1 MNLPLRNCHFC
12 TVGRMLAALIF
23 SLVVGGAGL
32 PAVALGQ
39 SGGKPDTGVIEGR
52 VLNVTSGN
60 YLNNARITVE
70 GTEIQVFTNEF
81 GQYRI
86 TGAPVGAVT
95 VRSSYTGF
103 EPQLAEVEVLAG
115 KVATRDFEF
124 KFQGTREASDRTV
137 VMDTFEVAEV
147 KETNASAIAMN
158 EQRYS
163 ANLKNVVSSDE
174 FGGVAEGNIGEFL
187 KFLPGV
193 TLEYVGP
200 DARSASVRGMPAE
213 NTGVNIDGLSVAS
226 TGAGTA
232 NRQFEFDQLSIN
244 NVSRIEVTKGPTPDG
259 PADSIGGTVNLVSK
273 SAFERSRPQFTYRAY
288 ATLLHH
294 DTQDVNFI
302 TFKKSPN
309 PEPTPS
315 VKIQPNVEFTYIN
328 PVTKNFGFTL
338 TGMQTNIFS
347 QQYVTTPR
355 WSPTSAQG
363 TPGTVATLANPALTS
378 FRFFDGPKFT
388 TRNSIGATIDW
399 RIAPND
405 VISVRGSWNEF
416 DSTFRNQIF
425 DTATGVPTAHDST
438 FTQSGNTS
446 ATFASN
452 GHQVSMRRALRRTYV
467 VNGQWRHNGPVWKF
481 NVAGSYSN
489 SRAYFRDMDEGHFAS
504 TQLVRPGLRV
514 RYDDIEDSVPG
525 RITATTPAGVPVDI
539 QSLGSYNFTVA
550 NTQPVDSINRN
561 KNASASVSRFFDIG
575 VPVKVKMGV
584 DYKSVTSFAYNPFR
598 QWTFVGRDGIANN
611 ADNSAANYDLLDVYA
626 TSLGAPYNLGPF
638 QYVSPLKAFDLYST
652 QPSYF
657 VENEVYRVQQQALN
671 SREITEDITAPYVRF
686 DFRLLSNRLWV
697 VAGVR
702 YERTTDDGS
711 GPLNDITRTYQRDAS
726 GKLILNAQGRPI
738 KIVGDA
744 VTLARLQYVER
755 GVSVT
760 KSYGHYFPSVN
771 LTYTITPDLVAR
783 ASFAETIARPNYNI
797 ILPGTTLPDPDGT
810 GRIITINNIELKPWT
825 AKNYDLSLAYYLKGG
840 GEVSAGVFRK
850 DIADFFASGDLDV
863 TPELLELYGIDQSY
877 VNGGYILR
885 TQRNLDTAARVDG
898 LEFSYRQ
905 PLKFLPD
912 WARGVYVRYN
922 ITKLSLS
929 GDAEANFNRFIPL
942 SQNWGVS
949 LDRKKYNIRLNWN
962 SRGRQQRGLI
972 TGVAEPGTYEYV
984 RARLTL
990 DVEMEYRFRKEL
1002 AVFAGARNVTGEPEV
1017 VQRYGPNTP
1026 GYARN
1031 FQVAHHGATISVGV
1045 KGTF

>member
-1 MNLPLRNCHFC
+1 MKHRLNPLHRLTRAFL
-12 TVGRMLAALIF
+12 VFAVLAV
-23 SLVVGGAGL
+23 SSVVPLHA
-32 PAVALGQ
+32 Q
-39 SGGKPDTGVIEGR
+39 SGGAPETGVIQGR
-52 VLNVTSGN
+52 VLNATSGN
-60 YLNNARITVE
+60 YLNNARIIVE
-70 GTEIQVFTNEF
+70 GTGLEVFTDMF

-86 TGAPVGAVT
+86 TGVPAGKVT
-95 VRSSYTGF
+95 VQSFFTGF
-103 EPQLAEVEVLAG
+103 EPQRAEVEVVAG
-115 KVATRDFEF
+115 KMATRDFEF
-124 KFQGTREASDRTV
+124 KFQAAREANDSTV
-137 VMDTFEVAEV
+137 VMETFEVTEV
-147 KETNASAIAMN
+147 KETNASSIAMN

-163 ANLKNVVSSDE
+163 ANLKNVVSSEE

-232 NRQFEFDQLSIN
+232 SRQFDFDQLSIN
-244 NVSRIEVTKGPTPDG
+244 NVSRVEVTKGPTPDG
-259 PADSIGGTVNLVSK
+259 PADAIGGTVNLVSK
-273 SAFERSRPQFTYRAY
+273 SAFERSRSQFTYKAY

-315 VKIQPNVEFTYIN
+315 VKILPNVEFSYIN

-347 QQYVTTPR
+347 QQYVSVPR
-355 WSPTSAQG
+355 WSPTSAVG
-363 TPGTVATLANPALTS
+363 TPGTVATLANPAMTS
-378 FRFFDGPKFT
+378 FRFFDGPKLT
-388 TRNSIGATIDW
+388 TRNSIGATVDW
-399 RIAPND
+399 RITPNN

-416 DSTFRNQIF
+416 DSSFRNQIF
-425 DTATGVPTAHDST
+425 DTATGVPAAHDPT

-452 GHQVSMRRALRRTYV
+452 GHQASMRRALRRTYV
-467 VNGQWRHNGPVWKF
+467 INGQWQHNGPVWNF

-489 SRAYFRDMDEGHFAS
+489 SRAYFRDMDHGYFAS

-514 RYDDIEDSVPG
+514 LYDGIDDSVPT
-525 RITATTPAGVPVDI
+525 RISATTPAGMPVDI
-539 QSLGSYNFTVA
+539 QSLGSYNLTVA

-561 KNASASVSRFFDIG
+561 KNASASVGRFFDIG
-575 VPVKVKMGV
+575 VPLKVKMGV
-584 DYKSVTSFAYNPFR
+584 DYRSVTSFADRPFR
-598 QWTFVGRDGIANN
+598 QWTFVGKDGIANN
-611 ADNSAANYDLLDVYA
+611 ADNSAANYDLMDIYA
-626 TSLGAPYNLGPF
+626 TKLGAPYNLGPF
-638 QYVSPLKAFDLYST
+638 QYVSPLKAFDLFSA
-652 QPSYF
+652 QPAYF
-657 VENEVYRVQQQALN
+657 LENEVYRVQQKVLN

-686 DFRLLSNRLWV
+686 DLRLLSNRLWV

-702 YERTTDDGS
+702 YERTTDDGV
-711 GPLNDITRTYQRDAS
+711 GPLNDLTRTYQRDAA
-726 GKLILNAQGRPI
+726 GNLILNAQGRPVR
-738 KIVGDA
+738 IVADA
-744 VTLARLQYVER
+744 LTLTRLQYVER
-755 GVSVT
+755 GASVS
-760 KSYGHYFPSVN
+760 KSYGDFYPSVN
-771 LTYTITPDLVAR
+771 LTYTITPELVAR
-783 ASFAETIARPNYNI
+783 ASYAETISRPNYNFI
-797 ILPGTTLPDPDGT
+797 IPGTTLPNLETDS
-810 GRIITINNIELKPWT
+810 RIITINNIELKPWT
-825 AKNYDLSLAYYLKGG
+825 AQNYDLSLAYYLKGG

-850 DIADFFASGDLDV
+850 DIKDFFANGDLDV
-863 TPELLELYGIDQSY
+863 TPELLELYGIDQTFA
-877 VNGGYILR
+877 NGGYILR

-922 ITKLSLS
+922 VTKLSLS
-929 GDAEANFNRFIPL
+929 GEADADFDRFIPL
-942 SQNWGVS
+942 SQNWGIS
-949 LDRKKYNIRLNWN
+949 LDRKKYNLRLNWN
-962 SRGRQQRGLI
+962 SRGRQQRALI

-984 RARLTL
+984 KARLTL
-990 DVEMEYRFRKEL
+990 DAEAEYRFRKGL
-1002 AVFAGARNVTGEPEV
+1002 ALFAGARNVTGEPEV

-1031 FQVAHHGATISVGV
+1031 YQVSHHGTTISVGV